1 TIALLGSGCDSDG
14 ESASSSDQSSGSES
28 EFHSSDNENLGG
40 FPAKNTPEVAAY
52 LREFTWAYLSAEEP
66 SRTNYNSESLFLENL
81 LLWQTDPFYGWTNKN
96 TKENGASYDL
106 LKDGLKIHLT
116 INSKMQA
123 HAEWAVAH
131 HMAELQDQLDSEL
144 ARRSTFPANPSQSRY
159 IDSLVIQSDRYKPM
173 SSSGVS
179 YTLIKE
185 AFNTPIP
192 MMVFDWKS
200 PTHQLDTVMSPKDSI
215 QYALRSLQT
224 GLISTDPQTGF
235 IKAWVG
241 GSNYASFS
249 QDNLNERRQN
259 AGSLVLPFIYG
270 SAIQQGL
277 VEPCSTYPNVE
288 YCFSNNDQSQ
298 NWCLGSYYGNQ
309 GSLVSIKAALAG
321 SYNNIPLAIVNNM
334 AGVNSTINFLE
345 NCGIP
350 EGSVAP
356 TPSILTGQFEV
367 SLHDI
372 TAAYCV
378 FANKGIYRKLQF
390 ISRIEDGDGN
400 IITALVPPL
409 VKEVMNE
416 ESAYA
421 VIDMLTGVVDG
432 VKSGSTVAG
441 TGIRLRSSRPY
452 AGFKNQIAGKTGT
465 TQLNRDGWFI
475 GLTPNLV
482 TGVWVGAQIKEMSF
496 RSLRSGQGANTAL
509 PIWGYYMNKIYADQ
523 EFKIS
528 KDDFE
533 RPAAYYFESNCEE

>member
-1 TIALLGSGCDSDG
+1 
-14 ESASSSDQSSGSES
+14 
-28 EFHSSDNENLGG
+28 
-40 FPAKNTPEVAAY
+40 
-52 LREFTWAYLSAEEP
+52 
-66 SRTNYNSESLFLENL
+66 
-81 LLWQTDPFYGWTNKN
+81 
-96 TKENGASYDL
+96 
-106 LKDGLKIHLT
+106 
-116 INSKMQA
+116 
-123 HAEWAVAH
+123 
-131 HMAELQDQLDSEL
+131 
-144 ARRSTFPANPSQSRY
+144 
-159 IDSLVIQSDRYKPM
+159 
-173 SSSGVS
+173 
-179 YTLIKE
+179 
-185 AFNTPIP
+185 
-192 MMVFDWKS
+192 
-200 PTHQLDTVMSPKDSI
+200 
-215 QYALRSLQT
+215 
-224 GLISTDPQTGF
+224 
-235 IKAWVG
+235 
-241 GSNYASFS
+241 
-249 QDNLNERRQN
+249 
-259 AGSLVLPFIYG
+259 
-270 SAIQQGL
+270 
-277 VEPCSTYPNVE
+277 
-288 YCFSNNDQSQ
+288 
-298 NWCLGSYYGNQ
+298 
-309 GSLVSIKAALAG
+309 
-321 SYNNIPLAIVNNM
+321 M

-509 PIWGYYMNKIYADQ
+509 PIWGYYMNKIFADQ